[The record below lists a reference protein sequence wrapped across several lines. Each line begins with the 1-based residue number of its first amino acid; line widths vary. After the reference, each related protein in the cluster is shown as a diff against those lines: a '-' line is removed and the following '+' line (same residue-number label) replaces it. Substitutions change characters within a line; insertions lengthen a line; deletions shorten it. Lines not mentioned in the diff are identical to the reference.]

1 MKKIT
6 EYYDFFEI
14 ETSDIDQSDENDE
27 EKEIKLESY
36 RKKAYLIEA
45 TKKNRGSFSSGFRE
59 GERERFMRE
68 RVCREREGTCFGERE
83 LNGQQKPF

>member
-27 EKEIKLESY
+27 EKEIKLES
-36 RKKAYLIEA
+36 
-45 TKKNRGSFSSGFRE
+45 
-59 GERERFMRE
+59 
-68 RVCREREGTCFGERE
+68 
-83 LNGQQKPF
+83 